1 MEGLTE
7 QKKPG
12 SAVQVEMPWEDF
24 EDGGGYDDDASL
36 MGKPATFAD
45 LIREAG
51 FRELLSPSTVQAHID
66 HMIRDGLLTKQTG
79 LCRTP
84 GARPGALAIER
95 GDKHGPGDSAL

>member
-1 MEGLTE
+1 MLQKVNGVKIMEGLTE

-45 LIREAG
+45 RIREAG
-51 FRELLSPSTVQAHID
+51 FRELLGFECCRREQD
-66 HMIRDGLLTKQTG
+66 HR
-79 LCRTP
+79 RE
-84 GARPGALAIER
+84 A
-95 GDKHGPGDSAL
+95 

>member
-45 LIREAG
+45 RILDAG
-51 FRELLSPSTVQAHID
+51 FRELLGFEYCRREQD
-66 HMIRDGLLTKQTG
+66 HR
-79 LCRTP
+79 RE
-84 GARPGALAIER
+84 A
-95 GDKHGPGDSAL
+95 